1 MSAGPDLSL
10 ERALRARGFR
20 RIAGLDEAGR
30 GALAG
35 PVAAAAVVLPLE
47 APDLAARLA
56 GVDDSKRLPPEVR
69 TRLAQ
74 RIRETAV
81 AAAVGMASPAEI
93 DALGIVAATRLAM
106 RRAIAALPLEPDHL
120 LLDWLRL
127 PEVPLPQTALPQGDS
142 RALSIAAAS
151 ILAKVSRDALMEQL
165 DTEYPGYGFARHK
178 GYATAAHR
186 DALRRLGPSPVHRR
200 SFAPVAATQA

>member
-1 MSAGPDLSL
+1 MSRGVDLSL
-10 ERALRARGFR
+10 ERALVARGFC
-20 RIAGLDEAGR
+20 RIAGMDEAGR

-56 GVDDSKRLPPEVR
+56 GVDDSKRLSPKAR

-74 RIRETAV
+74 RIRQTAL
-81 AAAVGMASPAEI
+81 ASAVGMASPAEV
-93 DALGIVAATRLAM
+93 DALGIVPATRLAM
-106 RRAIAALPLEPDHL
+106 RRALAALPLTPDHL

-127 PEVPLPQTALPQGDS
+127 PEVALPQTALPHGDA

-151 ILAKVSRDALMEQL
+151 ILAKVSRDALMERL
-165 DTEYPGYGFARHK
+165 DERYPGYGFARHK
-178 GYATAAHR
+178 GYATTAHR
-186 DALRRLGPSPVHRR
+186 AALRRLGPSPVHRH
-200 SFAPVAATQA
+200 SFAPVAALEA